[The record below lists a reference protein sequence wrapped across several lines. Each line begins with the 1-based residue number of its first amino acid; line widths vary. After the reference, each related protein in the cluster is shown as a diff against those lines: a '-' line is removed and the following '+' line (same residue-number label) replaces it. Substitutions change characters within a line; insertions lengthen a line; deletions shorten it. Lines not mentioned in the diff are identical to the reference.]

1 MACAT
6 SFLPPKNISIQP
18 KLSKPEA
25 KPVNGHGIRY
35 SSRKPT
41 PATISG
47 DARIHAFFSA
57 NVPRAISAVQPT
69 RTASSKA
76 MKVAQ

>member
-1 MACAT
+1 M
-6 SFLPPKNISIQP
+6 
-18 KLSKPEA
+18 
-25 KPVNGHGIRY
+25 NGQGIRY
-35 SSRKPT
+35 SSKKPI
-41 PATISG
+41 PATIIG

-57 NVPRAISAVQPT
+57 KVPRAISVIQPT